1 MNESIH
7 LEEIAI
13 TEMHV
18 PSKALKYVKQKTYT
32 VKGKKGQFNSS
43 NWRFQYL
50 TLKPGYNS

>member
-18 PSKALKYVKQKTYT
+18 PSKALKYMKQKTYT
-32 VKGKKGQFNSS
+32 VKGKKGQFNSN